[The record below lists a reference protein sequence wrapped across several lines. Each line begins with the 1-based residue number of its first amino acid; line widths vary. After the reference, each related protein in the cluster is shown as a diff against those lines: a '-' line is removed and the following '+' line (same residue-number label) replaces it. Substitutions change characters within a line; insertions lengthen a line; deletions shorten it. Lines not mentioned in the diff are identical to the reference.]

1 MRQLHV
7 VKFNDG
13 NAPRRFI
20 WWWRPRCPPQI
31 ERMPT
36 PTTSPGVGK
45 TIYRRRASTMPVRD
59 QFLGRP
65 RDEKLIHAIVRHV
78 ILHTGG
84 QLPLPVYRVG
94 LLGSYLREGGEQPH
108 ECLRLQSWRRRF
120 RCVMRAGVHV
130 GVGGRMLHHIMVSML
145 RLGEDGAPHGRL
157 WREEGGVLRSIR
169 IESTTRRAK
178 GVESGGACWWSDRRL
193 LFSAM

>member
-1 MRQLHV
+1 MCVTKISPWKNYADRHIGSISEIVSWTTSAQHFVVKWWWWGRGGCIAMTRSDDCPLQGKYIMRNAARGRHWTRMRQLHV

-45 TIYRRRASTMPVRD
+45 TIYRRRASTKPVRD

-65 RDEKLIHAIVRHV
+65 RDEKLIYAIVRHV

-84 QLPLPVYRVG
+84 
-94 LLGSYLREGGEQPH
+94 
-108 ECLRLQSWRRRF
+108 
-120 RCVMRAGVHV
+120 
-130 GVGGRMLHHIMVSML
+130 
-145 RLGEDGAPHGRL
+145 
-157 WREEGGVLRSIR
+157 
-169 IESTTRRAK
+169 
-178 GVESGGACWWSDRRL
+178 
-193 LFSAM
+193 